1 LTGAVLRS
9 GRTRRRGLGM
19 LDVLM
24 VVLTVAAFAAFFAL
38 IAGLER
44 V

>member
-1 LTGAVLRS
+1 VIR
-9 GRTRRRGLGM
+9 GRWTV

-24 VVLTVAAFAAFFAL
+24 VVLTVAFFGLAFAL
-38 IAGLER
+38 VSWLER